1 MSQPVPKNAA
11 VKALD
16 LEEVANA
23 LTHGVGLLFSLVAAP
38 FLVMAATVRGDGL
51 AIVGFSIFALS
62 LVLLYGASTAYHLAR
77 HPARKKWMQILDHAC
92 IFLLIAGSYTPFAL
106 VTLRGP
112 WGWGFLAAA
121 WGFALIGILFKLFFT
136 GRFPLLSNLMYLAMG
151 WMAVIGWEPLTANL
165 PYGGFQW
172 IVAGGVLYTLG
183 VTFFL
188 FDEKVPFFHAV
199 WHLFVLGGSAAHVVA
214 VYQYVLPPVA

>member
-1 MSQPVPKNAA
+1 MSMPHRPVA
-11 VKALD
+11 VRALD
-16 LEEVANA
+16 REEIANA

-38 FLVMAATVRGDGL
+38 FLVMAATTRGDGL
-51 AIVGFSIFALS
+51 AVVAFSIFALS

-77 HPARKKWMQILDHAC
+77 HPVRKKWMQVLDHAC

-136 GRFPLLSNLMYLAMG
+136 GRFPLLSNLMYLLMG
-151 WMAVIGWEPLTANL
+151 WMAVIGWEPLTMNL
-165 PYGGFQW
+165 PQGGFEW
-172 IVAGGVLYTLG
+172 VIVGGVFYTLG

-188 FDEKVPFFHAV
+188 LDEKVPFFHAV

-214 VYQYVLPPVA
+214 VYGYVLPPVA